1 LLIRVKALLV
11 VSFPHTIY
19 QILAVSNDDSPM
31 HLPLHA
37 EMELSIYVDISTITD
52 DVSHYVHE
60 IFSY

>member
-1 LLIRVKALLV
+1 LLIRVKAV
-11 VSFPHTIY
+11 VSFSHTIY

-31 HLPLHA
+31 HLPRHA
-37 EMELSIYVDISTITD
+37 EMELSIYTDISTITD